1 MIFLNSPVLRSG
13 LLRRVDRF
21 ARPEPVRAGKAEL
34 RSLLVFGSCE
44 IVSSF
49 NGMGVILRLLA
60 RNKGTQREVFER
72 DAT

>member
-1 MIFLNSPVLRSG
+1 MEYDFSQL
-13 LLRRVDRF
+13 
-21 ARPEPVRAGKAEL
+21 ARPPQWPATEGGSVRAEL